1 MKSSTTRIVILFLA
15 GTLLGATC
23 CPVVELR
30 QYTTLP
36 GQRDAFIQLYED
48 QFIESQEAAGISL
61 PGQFRVLG
69 FPNRFDW
76 LQGFSSM
83 AARKTDFESF
93 YGGAAW
99 KAHRSA
105 VNAMLL
111 ENGNVILL
119 HPAHDGS
126 GFPAPPPRPP
136 LGSTVEPRGLV
147 VATMYYLGSN
157 DGAQFEA
164 SFEKAIRPIVSAHGA
179 RVLASFVTD
188 HTPNNFPKLPVR
200 EDVNLFVWFACFADE
215 SAYSDYALSLSNDP
229 RWWTVEGT
237 FALEGM
243 YIPPEVDLLQPTPRS
258 LLRCSP

>member
-1 MKSSTTRIVILFLA
+1 VTTKLAILCLVVIICS
-15 GTLLGATC
+15 GSTC

-36 GQRDAFIQLYED
+36 GKRDALIQLYED

-61 PGQFRVLG
+61 PGQFRVVG

-83 AARKTDFESF
+83 PARKADFEAF

-99 KAHRSA
+99 KSLRNE
-105 VNAMLL
+105 VNSLLL

-136 LGSTVEPRGLV
+136 RGNTAAPKGLV
-147 VATMYYLGSN
+147 VATIYYLGSN
-157 DGAQFEA
+157 GGAQFDA
-164 SFEKAIRPIVSAHGA
+164 SFERTIRPVVSAHGA
-179 RVLASFVTD
+179 SVIATFVTD

-215 SAYSDYALSLSNDP
+215 SAYNTYGRSLSDDP
-229 RWWTVEGT
+229 RWWTVEGE
-237 FALEGM
+237 FALDGM
-243 YIPPEVDLLQPTPRS
+243 YIPPEVDVLQPTPRS
-258 LLRCSP
+258 SLRC